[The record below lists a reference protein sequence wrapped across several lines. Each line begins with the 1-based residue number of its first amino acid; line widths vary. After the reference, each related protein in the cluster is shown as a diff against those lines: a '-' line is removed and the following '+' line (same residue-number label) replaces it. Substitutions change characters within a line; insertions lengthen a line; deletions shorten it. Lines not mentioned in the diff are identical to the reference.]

1 MNVTKTE
8 RKESTKHC
16 CGSGCRR
23 RDSAE
28 HEEESGALIGQRI
41 TENNVTNADR
51 DVNRLLERIVSPENL
66 NNAYKRVVRNKGAG
80 GVDGMKVDELLQY
93 LKDNGKEIRESV
105 LAGKYKPA
113 PVRRVEIPKDN
124 GKKRMLGI
132 PTAVD
137 RVIQQAIAQVLTP
150 IYEPEFVET
159 SYGFRP
165 GKNAHDAIRKCQEY
179 LNEGYVWAVDMD
191 LEKFFDT
198 VNQSKLIQILSKE
211 IKDGRV
217 ISLIHKYLQAG
228 AVYCGRFED
237 TTIGVPQGGPLSP
250 LCANVMLNELD
261 HELERRGHRYIR
273 YADDMVILCGSKAS
287 ARQTLEHIVPYIER
301 KLYLKVNQEKT
312 VVAYAGKIKFLGYG
326 FYKNQKGYQPRVH
339 EKSKEKMKAKVKR
352 LTGRRYVPDYQ
363 GWKQELKQFI
373 TGWVNYYRLAN
384 MGSWL
389 KQIDEWMRRRIR
401 MVFWKRWKRVKTRYH
416 NLEKLGISHSNA
428 GILANSRKGY
438 WRRARSPIL
447 NVALSNERL
456 EKDGFQYFF
465 SYYKTVTA

>member
-28 HEEESGALIGQRI
+28 HEEEGGALIGQRI

-124 GKKRMLGI
+124 GKKRMPGI

-137 RVIQQAIAQVLTP
+137 RVIQQAIAQVLIP

-165 GKNAHDAIRKCQEY
+165 GKSAHDAIRKCQEY

-198 VNQSKLIQILSKE
+198 VNQSKLMEILSKK
-211 IKDGRV
+211 IKDRRV
-217 ISLIHKYLQAG
+217 ISLIHK
-228 AVYCGRFED
+228 
-237 TTIGVPQGGPLSP
+237 
-250 LCANVMLNELD
+250 
-261 HELERRGHRYIR
+261 
-273 YADDMVILCGSKAS
+273 
-287 ARQTLEHIVPYIER
+287 
-301 KLYLKVNQEKT
+301 
-312 VVAYAGKIKFLGYG
+312 
-326 FYKNQKGYQPRVH
+326 
-339 EKSKEKMKAKVKR
+339 
-352 LTGRRYVPDYQ
+352 
-363 GWKQELKQFI
+363 
-373 TGWVNYYRLAN
+373 
-384 MGSWL
+384 
-389 KQIDEWMRRRIR
+389 
-401 MVFWKRWKRVKTRYH
+401 
-416 NLEKLGISHSNA
+416 
-428 GILANSRKGY
+428 
-438 WRRARSPIL
+438 
-447 NVALSNERL
+447 
-456 EKDGFQYFF
+456 
-465 SYYKTVTA
+465 